1 MSTRRHNPVLPTVE
15 EIQTHCQ
22 RVRSAGSPGAKART
36 ALVTDY
42 NRFATALG
50 VEPEE
55 VATGLDLQ
63 RASAALLRV
72 AANAARLAATRTAP
86 VRRAS

>member
-1 MSTRRHNPVLPTVE
+1 MSTRRHAPLLPTVE
-15 EIQTHCQ
+15 EVQTHCQ
-22 RVRSAGSPGAKART
+22 RVRSAGSPGAKARK

-42 NRFATALG
+42 VRLATALG
-50 VEPEE
+50 VAPDE

-72 AANAARLAATRTAP
+72 AANAARSLPSRRPAA
-86 VRRAS
+86 